1 MDTADSECPRLSHM
15 VPGGRKELV
24 KKPALPF
31 GKSFPF
37 RVVSRG
43 ISFCFCRLPI
53 SGWMVFSRFCS
64 YIVIAGVQ
72 SPLVVFD

>member
-15 VPGGRKELV
+15 VPSGRKELV

-43 ISFCFCRLPI
+43 ISFRFCRLPALA
-53 SGWMVFSRFCS
+53 GWCLM
-64 YIVIAGVQ
+64 
-72 SPLVVFD
+72 L

>member
-1 MDTADSECPRLSHM
+1 M

-43 ISFCFCRLPI
+43 ISFPFYRPLV
-53 SGWMVFSRFCS
+53 SGWMVFSRFCF

>member
-1 MDTADSECPRLSHM
+1 MDTTDHECPRLSNM

-37 RVVSRG
+37 LMLSYF
-43 ISFCFCRLPI
+43 ISAFHLRI
-53 SGWMVFSRFCS
+53 SGWLVSCAFLLL
-64 YIVIAGVQ
+64 ILVVTGVQ
-72 SPLVVFD
+72 SPLLVD

>member
-1 MDTADSECPRLSHM
+1 MDTADNECPRLSHM

-31 GKSFPF
+31 GKSFLI

-43 ISFCFCRLPI
+43 ISFRFCRLPVT
-53 SGWMVFSRFCS
+53 GWMVFSRFCP
-64 YIVIAGVQ
+64 YVL
-72 SPLVVFD
+72 SPVCSLPVVVFD

>member
-1 MDTADSECPRLSHM
+1 MDTADNECPRLSHM

-31 GKSFPF
+31 GKSFPI

-43 ISFCFCRLPI
+43 ISFRFCRLPVT
-53 SGWMVFSRFCS
+53 GWMVFSRFCPYVLS
-64 YIVIAGVQ
+64 PVC
-72 SPLVVFD
+72 SLPLVVFD